1 MTQEEFI
8 NLKTGDYVYVPFIEE
23 RGEIST
29 GTSCIGSD
37 SFERF
42 CFRKM
47 RVVDA
52 VTHDYDP
59 EGKEI
64 GWREGCIVR
73 FVKFD
78 ISDLTEKEE
87 NNFYLT
93 YRDYFP
99 VLSKAWDDVKQ
110 YKGYFEVETR
120 HLNEDCYEIQA
131 ISLLCKSKRDAVKTI
146 NRLNRDNLK
155 RVDAI
160 INFYKKTVK
169 PQVKAFLKSSGAVHN

>member
-8 NLKTGDYVYVPFIEE
+8 NLKNGDYVYVPFIEE
-23 RGEIST
+23 REEISA
-29 GTSCIGSD
+29 GISCIGSY

-42 CFRKM
+42 CFKKM

-59 EGKEI
+59 EGKEF

-78 ISDLTEKEE
+78 ISDLTEKEKR
-87 NNFYLT
+87 NFYLT
-93 YRDYFP
+93 YRVYFP
-99 VLSKAWDDVKQ
+99 VISKAWDDVKQ
-110 YKGYFEVETR
+110 YEGYFEVETR
-120 HLNEDCYEIQA
+120 HIIEDCYEIRA

-169 PQVKAFLKSSGAVHN
+169 PQVKAFIKDCASVYN

>member
-1 MTQEEFI
+1 MTQEEFV

-23 RGEIST
+23 RGEISA

-42 CFRKM
+42 CFKKM
-47 RVVDA
+47 RVADA

-59 EGKEI
+59 EGKMI
-64 GWREGCIVR
+64 GWWCEGRIAR

-99 VLSKAWDDVKQ
+99 VISKTLLDDVKQ
-110 YKGYFEVETR
+110 YNGYFEVETR
-120 HLNEDCYEIQA
+120 HLIEYCYEIRA
-131 ISLLCKSKRDAVKTI
+131 ISLLCKSKRDAVKI
-146 NRLNRDNLK
+146 VNRLNRDNLK

-160 INFYKKTVK
+160 INFYKNTVK
-169 PQVKAFLKSSGAVHN
+169 PQVKEFIKGNR

>member
-64 GWREGCIVR
+64 GWREGRIVR

-120 HLNEDCYEIQA
+120 HLNEDCYEIRA
-131 ISLLCKSKRDAVKTI
+131 ISLLCKSKRDAVKTV

-169 PQVKAFLKSSGAVHN
+169 PQVNAFITSSGAVL